1 MSPIPQHRGIKRF
14 FLAVPILPCLWVL
27 GGCSEKPVLECHD
40 PQATDLVQKGVK
52 SAFQKS
58 VGSDA
63 NFDEHFEFKMEN
75 PVVVSYDREVRK
87 RNCQMLLT
95 MTVKPAAIEWTN
107 NVFKMFEPK
116 PLNLEQLA
124 INDVRFRDAYA
135 AYIAIGGKAIEA
147 NQFTGPVNYAN
158 QMQSGS
164 ENQFVTSWQVALAGA
179 DQILLTGIA
188 SVVKL
193 GSEEHKLKAME
204 KKDSN
209 QAEVTVTA
217 YGFCPDSDEA
227 VCVGTDQGSFTANSF
242 ALTDEQKQLLT
253 ASLIGK
259 KSVCL
264 VNLEVIEGTMKSFEA
279 VTSHCKDL

>member
-1 MSPIPQHRGIKRF
+1 MFLIHQRQKTKRI
-14 FLAVPILPCLWVL
+14 LVVAPILPCLLAL
-27 GGCSEKPVLECHD
+27 GGCFEKPVLECHD
-40 PQATDLVQKGVK
+40 PQATDLVKKGVK

-63 NFDEHFEFKMEN
+63 KYDEYFDFKMEN
-75 PVVVSYDREVRK
+75 PVVVSYDKEVRK

-95 MTVKPAAIEWTN
+95 VAVKPTAIEWTN

-116 PLNLEQLA
+116 PFNLEQLA
-124 INDVRFRDAYA
+124 INDARFKDAYA
-135 AYIAIGGKAIEA
+135 AYIAIGGKAIDKS
-147 NQFTGPVNYAN
+147 QFTGPVNYAN

-164 ENQFVTSWQVALAGA
+164 ESQFVTSWQVALAGA

-193 GSEEHKLKAME
+193 GSEEQKLKTTH
-204 KKDSN
+204 KNNSN
-209 QAEVTVTA
+209 QAAVTVTA

-227 VCVGTDQGSFTANSF
+227 VCVGTDQGSFTANAF

-253 ASLIGK
+253 ASLMEK

-264 VNLEVIEGTMKSFEA
+264 MNLEAVSGTEKSFESVSA
-279 VTSHCKDL
+279 RCN

>member
-1 MSPIPQHRGIKRF
+1 MFSVHQRQKINRYLVI
-14 FLAVPILPCLWVL
+14 VPILPCLLAL
-27 GGCSEKPVLECHD
+27 GGCFEKPVLECHD
-40 PQATDLVQKGVK
+40 PQATDLVIKGVK

-58 VGSDA
+58 VGNDA
-63 NFDEHFEFKMEN
+63 NFDEYFDFKMEN
-75 PVVVSYDREVRK
+75 PVVVSYDKEIRK

-95 MTVKPAAIEWTN
+95 VAVKPTAIERTN

-116 PLNLEQLA
+116 PFNLEQLA
-124 INDVRFRDAYA
+124 INDARFKYAYA
-135 AYIAIGGKAIEA
+135 AYIAIGGKAIET
-147 NQFTGPVNYAN
+147 NKFIGPVNYAN

-193 GSEEHKLKAME
+193 GSEEQKLKTTQ
-204 KKDSN
+204 KSNSN
-209 QAEVTVTA
+209 QAAVTVTS

-227 VCVGTDQGSFTANSF
+227 VCVGTDQGSFAANAF
-242 ALTDEQKQLLT
+242 ALSDEQKQLLT
-253 ASLIGK
+253 ASLIEK
-259 KSVCL
+259 KSICL
-264 VNLEVIEGTMKSFEA
+264 VNLEVIDGTTKSFEA